1 MSTFATAC
9 SQMGRAL
16 KGNYIINVLCV
27 LEQAVEDTLVIRGQY
42 ADEAVCVKNIQM
54 HSFAAVCTDG

>member
-1 MSTFATAC
+1 
-9 SQMGRAL
+9 MGLAL
-16 KGNYIINVLCV
+16 KGNDIINVLCV
-27 LEQAVEDTLVIRGQY
+27 LEWAAEDTLVSRGQY